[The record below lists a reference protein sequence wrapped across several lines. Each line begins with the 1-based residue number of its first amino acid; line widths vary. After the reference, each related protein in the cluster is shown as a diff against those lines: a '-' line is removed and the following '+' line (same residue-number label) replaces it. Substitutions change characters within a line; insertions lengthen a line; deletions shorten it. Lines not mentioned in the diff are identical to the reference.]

1 MRLKTLLCLLCCAAF
16 WACGDKMT
24 EEGLREAATAYV
36 AAMEAGDAD
45 TLRKYEFPDVDVP
58 LAMSK
63 MKASYSN
70 LRLDSVNA
78 TGSEGQV
85 TINATVSMF
94 GARLE
99 VPLQQQW
106 QYADGGWKL
115 VRKLMKFGF
124 DSK

>member
-1 MRLKTLLCLLCCAAF
+1 
-16 WACGDKMT
+16 MT

-36 AAMEAGDAD
+36 AAMETGDAD

-78 TGSEGQV
+78 TGSEGRV

-99 VPLQQQW
+99 VSLQQQW
-106 QYADGGWKL
+106 QYVDGGWKL
-115 VRKLMKFGF
+115 VRKPMKFGF